1 MTTEPKPIVVVTGAY
16 GFLGLHVCRRLA
28 AEGVEIVPLDR
39 MSYAAINEDEVRGL
53 DAVSVTVDG
62 DVADPATWSDLL
74 HRALAGP
81 LRPFA
86 GDVRK
91 PVAVIHLAAE
101 THVDRSL
108 GRVPTTLAAADG
120 DALDRF
126 WRANAIGTAR
136 VARWCAE
143 NSVRMVH
150 LSTDEVLGD
159 RWFGESFSGGGIVQG
174 RVLEADTSS
183 PAVPPG
189 SPYAASKVAAEAAV
203 FAEVRCSNLDAVIVR
218 PSNLYGPG
226 QARDKLIPVA
236 VRKLVSNENV
246 PLYGDGLHVRE
257 WVHVEDVARLVVDL
271 AVSPAGWRSI
281 SLLPSSQFCG
291 VLHAG
296 GGKSNR
302 IDNRHLVYRLAERC
316 VERGLRPACDDFCTA
331 VADRPG
337 HDRAYALDS
346 SGTPN
351 WTALRSVLDQHSL
364 DELIDAYGGA
374 G

>member
-1 MTTEPKPIVVVTGAY
+1 MTTDPKPIAVVTGAY

-28 AEGVEIVPLDR
+28 AEGADIVPFDR
-39 MSYAAINEDEVRGL
+39 MTYAAVNEDAVRDL
-53 DAVSVTVDG
+53 DAVRTTVD
-62 DVADPATWSDLL
+62 ADIAEPISWKLL
-74 HRALAGP
+74 EHRSVLAG
-81 LRPFA
+81 
-86 GDVRK
+86 RK
-91 PVAVIHLAAE
+91 VAAVIHLAAE

-108 GRVPTTLAAADG
+108 GREPTTLSPSDQPG

-126 WRANAIGTAR
+126 WRTNAIGTAR
-136 VARWCAE
+136 VARWCAA
-143 NSVRMVH
+143 NGVRMIHV
-150 LSTDEVLGD
+150 STDEVLGD
-159 RWFGESFSGGGIVQG
+159 RWVSVIDGGGRIAHEIDV
-174 RVLEADTSS
+174 ADVNS
-183 PAVPPG
+183 PAYPPG
-189 SPYAASKVAAEAAV
+189 SPYAASKIAAEAAV
-203 FAEVRCSNLDAVIVR
+203 LAEVRCAGLDAVIVR
-218 PSNLYGPG
+218 PTNLYGPG

-236 VRKLVSNENV
+236 VRKLVSNQNV

-257 WVHVEDVARLVVDL
+257 WVHVEDVARIVVDL

-281 SLLPSSQFCG
+281 SLLPTSPFCG
-291 VLHAG
+291 VLHVG
-296 GGKSNR
+296 GGRPNR

-316 VERGLRPACDDFCTA
+316 VERGLRPAGDDFCTA

-351 WTALRSVLDQHSL
+351 WTELRSILDKHSL